1 MEREEEGRIR
11 TRETTEGFACKK
23 GRRGRGAAIGFT
35 QGGPVQGRVMLL
47 SIAYRAGAIRRR
59 FTFVGN
65 ITYKPL
71 EIILGEFP
79 LKTCIFL
86 FEPLILFF
94 LIQKISQDI
103 QFCIRKIDKV
113 NQFNYNIFV

>member
-1 MEREEEGRIR
+1 MEWEEEGRIR
-11 TRETTEGFACKK
+11 TRETTAGFACKK
-23 GRRGRGAAIGFT
+23 GRRWRGAAIGFT
-35 QGGPVQGRVMLL
+35 QGGPARGRVMLL
-47 SIAYRAGAIRRR
+47 SIAYRDGAIRRR

-65 ITYKPL
+65 ITYIPL

-79 LKTCIFL
+79 LKTYIYFL

-103 QFCIRKIDKV
+103 QFCIR
-113 NQFNYNIFV
+113 